1 MHRLASLPSQSV
13 LSNSSP
19 GRWSR
24 ETALKQLGT
33 KRDCRAATPHKVP
46 LTSVDIDGERVRFV
60 YFSVLFAT
68 AYWFLVSLVRLIL
81 AKRNVNVIVESPE
94 RSANVNA
101 LERAWTTENPKV
113 EEED

>member
-1 MHRLASLPSQSV
+1 M
-13 LSNSSP
+13 
-19 GRWSR
+19 
-24 ETALKQLGT
+24 
-33 KRDCRAATPHKVP
+33 
-46 LTSVDIDGERVRFV
+46 RFV

-81 AKRNVNVIVESPE
+81 ANRNVNVIVESPE

-101 LERAWTTENPKV
+101 LERAWTAENPKV

>member
-1 MHRLASLPSQSV
+1 MVKGDSSQAAWNKTG
-13 LSNSSP
+13 LQ
-19 GRWSR
+19 GRN
-24 ETALKQLGT
+24 
-33 KRDCRAATPHKVP
+33 PHKAP

-101 LERAWTTENPKV
+101 LERAWTAENPKV

>member
-1 MHRLASLPSQSV
+1 MV
-13 LSNSSP
+13 K
-19 GRWSR
+19 GD
-24 ETALKQLGT
+24 TLKQLAT
-33 KRDCRAATPHKVP
+33 KRDYWAATPHKAP
-46 LTSVDIDGERVRFV
+46 LASVDHRWRERMRFV

-101 LERAWTTENPKV
+101 LERAWTAENPKV

>member
-1 MHRLASLPSQSV
+1 
-13 LSNSSP
+13 
-19 GRWSR
+19 
-24 ETALKQLGT
+24 
-33 KRDCRAATPHKVP
+33 
-46 LTSVDIDGERVRFV
+46 VRFV

-101 LERAWTTENPKV
+101 LERAWTAETSSPKA

>member
-1 MHRLASLPSQSV
+1 M
-13 LSNSSP
+13 
-19 GRWSR
+19 
-24 ETALKQLGT
+24 
-33 KRDCRAATPHKVP
+33 
-46 LTSVDIDGERVRFV
+46 RFV

-81 AKRNVNVIVESPE
+81 AKRNVNVIIETPE

-101 LERAWTTENPKV
+101 LERAWAAKTPEA

>member
-1 MHRLASLPSQSV
+1 MLDRTHPR
-13 LSNSSP
+13 
-19 GRWSR
+19 
-24 ETALKQLGT
+24 TADNIEIV
-33 KRDCRAATPHKVP
+33 RRKVMM
-46 LTSVDIDGERVRFV
+46 RFV

-94 RSANVNA
+94 RNENVNA
-101 LERAWTTENPKV
+101 LERAWSADPPQV

>member
-1 MHRLASLPSQSV
+1 M
-13 LSNSSP
+13 
-19 GRWSR
+19 
-24 ETALKQLGT
+24 
-33 KRDCRAATPHKVP
+33 
-46 LTSVDIDGERVRFV
+46 RFV

-81 AKRNVNVIVESPE
+81 AKRNVNVIIETPE

-101 LERAWTTENPKV
+101 IERAWAAETTEE

>member
-1 MHRLASLPSQSV
+1 M
-13 LSNSSP
+13 
-19 GRWSR
+19 
-24 ETALKQLGT
+24 
-33 KRDCRAATPHKVP
+33 
-46 LTSVDIDGERVRFV
+46 IFDGERVRFV